1 MWRIHMNKLILTAI
15 LVSVVLF
22 SGCNNGN
29 NKQTEYVK
37 QPVKVKVEK
46 VKKGEFIKKLNYK
59 GTVSPWKRANIGPD
73 VSGRIDKILKKEGDV
88 VRKGALLAQLD
99 TTTMELQK
107 KQVEAALEVANAS
120 YKDAKLNF
128 DRIKKLYEKNA
139 VSQMQFEKTQLALE
153 AADTHKKSAEANLNV
168 LKHTLKNSYMT
179 APFDGIITSK
189 NHEEGDMINPMM
201 GMSTGVLTLM
211 DLSKVKINLN
221 IPAEDIEKVKIN
233 QHCRVIID
241 TLPDEQF
248 PGKVYS
254 KNLAADPVSKTFK
267 VDILVPNPEIK
278 IKAGVFAEVRIEI
291 SKKEDVLLLPHSAVV
306 EEKYVVL
313 YNDGKAKVIEV
324 QVGDK
329 NEEFFE
335 ILSGIT
341 RGQSVVVEGNYDLKD
356 GALITIK
363 EGE

>member
-1 MWRIHMNKLILTAI
+1 MNRLIIITILILA
-15 LVSVVLF
+15 VMF
-22 SGCNNGN
+22 PACNNGN
-29 NKQTEYVK
+29 NKQTEFVK

-73 VSGRIDKILKKEGDV
+73 VSGRIDKIHKKEGDV
-88 VRKGALLAQLD
+88 VTKGTLLAQLD

-107 KQVEAALEVANAS
+107 KQVEAALEVASAS

-128 DRIKKLYEKNA
+128 DRIKKLFEKNA
-139 VSQMQFEKTQLALE
+139 VSQMQYEKTQLALE
-153 AADTHKKSAEANLNV
+153 AADTQKKSAEANLNV
-168 LKHTLKNSYMT
+168 IKHTLKNSYMT
-179 APFDGIITSK
+179 APFNGIITSK

-201 GMSTGVLTLM
+201 GMTAGVLTLM
-211 DLSKVKINLN
+211 DLSNVKINLN

-233 QHCRVIID
+233 QECRVTID
-241 TLPDEQF
+241 SLQGEQF
-248 PGKVYS
+248 SGKVYS

-267 VDILVPNPEIK
+267 VDIKVENPDIR
-278 IKAGVFAEVRIEI
+278 IKAGVFAEVMIEI

-306 EEKYVVL
+306 DEKYVVL
-313 YNDGKAKVIEV
+313 YNDGKAKVVEV

-335 ILSGIT
+335 IVSGVSLDQT
-341 RGQSVVVEGNYDLKD
+341 VVVEGNYDLKD
-356 GALITIK
+356 GALIAVK